1 MTWLLFTVTVI
12 LSIWS
17 LSGRTADRIASLLI
31 AIALTLAAGLRRDGY
46 DFNEHVTMIE
56 NVRQSALRD
65 VDFVIRLHL
74 AKDPMVIWVTDLLTP
89 LSGDATWPV
98 FLAFAFL
105 AVITKYIA
113 ALSLPRYSAIFL
125 AIYLIFLSPTLEFS
139 GIRSAAGIGILM
151 MCIAYPLRLRVML
164 PLLGASVASHIMMAF
179 SASVCLLP
187 NLVRSRWALV
197 ALTVFTAIG
206 SFFSAGILDELQRGQ
221 AYIGKTG
228 TFFALSFPIVS
239 IALFFAQLWANDSSK
254 DKIKDKINLIIAL
267 TMGLSLGL
275 TLPSVG
281 VSWRILEI
289 GLCLLL
295 FANIRCL
302 ANSRSKRNKSLA
314 ILVLLGFIAFE
325 GFHHLYV
332 GNWLAIT
339 IV

>member
-1 MTWLLFTVTVI
+1 MTLLLFTVTVI
-12 LSIWS
+12 LATWS
-17 LSGRTADRIASLLI
+17 LSSRTADRIASLLI
-31 AIALTLAAGLRRDGY
+31 AIALTLAAGLRQGGY
-46 DFNEHVTMIE
+46 DFDEHLRMIE
-56 NVRQSALRD
+56 NVRQSGLND
-65 VDFVIRLHL
+65 VDFVRRLQL
-74 AKDPMVIWVTDLLTP
+74 AKDPMFILVSDIVTP
-89 LSGDATWPV
+89 FSGDATWPV
-98 FLAFAFL
+98 LLAFAFL

-139 GIRSAAGIGILM
+139 GIRSAVGIGILM
-151 MCIAYPLRLRVML
+151 MCIAYPLRLRVMF
-164 PLLGASVASHIMMAF
+164 PLLGVAVASHVMMAF

-197 ALTVFTAIG
+197 ALTVFSAIAG
-206 SFFSAGILDELQRGQ
+206 FFAAGLLDQMQRGQ
-221 AYIGKTG
+221 AYVGKTG

-239 IALFFAQLWANDSSK
+239 ITLFFVQLWANDSGK

-267 TMGLSLGL
+267 TMGLSMGL
-275 TLPSVG
+275 TLPSIG

-302 ANSRSKRNKSLA
+302 ANSRSKRNKTLA
-314 ILVLLGFIAFE
+314 ILVLLGFIVFE
-325 GFHHLYV
+325 GLHHLYT